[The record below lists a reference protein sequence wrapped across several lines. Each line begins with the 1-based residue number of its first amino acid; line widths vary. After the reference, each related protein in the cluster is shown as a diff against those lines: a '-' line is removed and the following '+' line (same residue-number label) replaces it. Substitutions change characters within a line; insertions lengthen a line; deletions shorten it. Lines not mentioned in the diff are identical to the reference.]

1 MSAGN
6 PRIDNT
12 TENSLHFFK
21 FFNLSVLHVLH
32 MLDMPLLDDTRSINI
47 PIMIN
52 AERYE
57 TVNYV

>member
-6 PRIDNT
+6 PGIDNT

-21 FFNLSVLHVLH
+21 IFQSVSFSCFK
-32 MLDMPLLDDTRSINI
+32 LDVSLLDDTRSINI

>member
-6 PRIDNT
+6 PGIDNT
-12 TENSLHFFK
+12 TENSLHFLLIFQSVSFSCFK
-21 FFNLSVLHVLH
+21 
-32 MLDMPLLDDTRSINI
+32 LDMSLLGDTRSINV

-57 TVNYV
+57 TVNYM

>member
-1 MSAGN
+1 MSGGN
-6 PRIDNT
+6 PGLDNT
-12 TENSLHFFK
+12 TENSLHFFLI
-21 FFNLSVLHVLH
+21 FQSVSFSCFK
-32 MLDMPLLDDTRSINI
+32 LDASLLDDTRSINI

>member
-6 PRIDNT
+6 PGIDNT
-12 TENSLHFFK
+12 TEYSLHFFLI
-21 FFNLSVLHVLH
+21 FQSVSFSCFK
-32 MLDMPLLDDTRSINI
+32 LDVSLLDDTRSINI

>member
-6 PRIDNT
+6 PGINNT
-12 TENSLHFFK
+12 TENSLDFFLI
-21 FFNLSVLHVLH
+21 FQSVSFSSFK
-32 MLDMPLLDDTRSINI
+32 LDVSLLDDTRSINI